1 MLCTGQKLNREG
13 DDMASD
19 IVLKMN
25 NICKSF
31 PGVKALSDVNIELKK
46 GEVHALVGEN
56 GAGKSTLM
64 KILTGVLKAD
74 EGEIYYEGKKYDG
87 FGIMEAKELGIGM
100 IYQELNL
107 IQKLSVAEN
116 IFLGNESKKG
126 LFLDKQYM
134 NDEAQRITDSMG
146 VHINP
151 KGLVETL
158 TVAYQQVVEIAKTI
172 SHNLKVLIMDEP
184 TAPLTNDEVKMLF
197 SLVENLKSKGVSI
210 LYISHRLEEIFEI
223 CDTVTVLRDGQHI
236 DTIKTDK
243 VDKNGLIKLMVGRE
257 LNNLCPRVDTQVG
270 EVVLEGKNMCNN
282 KLKDVSIKIRKGE
295 ILGIGGLVGAGRTET
310 IRALFGAD
318 KLDSGQILDG
328 EEKELSIKTPIDAI
342 KNGIVLIPE
351 DRKLQGLLLHMSIKD
366 NMIMPNMD
374 LMTINKFLNKK
385 KIGKSV
391 EEFINKLSIKTPS
404 NDQIINNLS
413 GGNQQKVVIAKW
425 LIRQADILLFDE
437 PTRGIDVGAK
447 YEIYLLLNELKKQ
460 GKAIVMVSSEM
471 EELVGMS
478 DRLVVMCEGRVT
490 GELNREDIQQE
501 KVLWLASQTQS
512 A

>member
-1 MLCTGQKLNREG
+1 MLQINIKG
-13 DDMASD
+13 DNMASD

-31 PGVKALSDVNIELKK
+31 PGVKALDDVNIELKS
-46 GEVHALVGEN
+46 GEVHAVVGEN

-74 EGEIYYEGKKYDG
+74 EGTITYLGQDYSN
-87 FGIMEAKELGIGM
+87 FGIMQAKELGIGM

-107 IQKLSVAEN
+107 IQKLTVAEN
-116 IFLGNESKKG
+116 VFMGNEPKKG

-134 NDEAQRITDSMG
+134 NDEAGKIIQSMG
-146 VHINP
+146 VHIEP
-151 KGLVETL
+151 KALVETL

-172 SHNLKVLIMDEP
+172 SHNMKVLIMDEP
-184 TAPLTNDEVKMLF
+184 TGPLTNDEVEMLF
-197 SLVENLKSKGVSI
+197 KLVNNLKSKGVSI

-236 DTIKTDK
+236 ETLPTSE

-257 LNNLCPRVDTQVG
+257 LSNLCPRVEATTG
-270 EVVLEGKNMCNN
+270 KIVLEGKNLCNH
-282 KLKDVSIKIRKGE
+282 KLKDVSIQVRKGE
-295 ILGIGGLVGAGRTET
+295 ILGLGGLVGAGRTET
-310 IRALFGAD
+310 VRALFGAD
-318 KLDSGQILDG
+318 KLDSGQIIDG
-328 EEKELSIKTPIDAI
+328 NGNKLHFKEPIDAI
-342 KNGIVLIPE
+342 RKGIVLIPE
-351 DRKLQGLLLHMSIKD
+351 DRKLQGLLLHMSVKD
-366 NMIMPNMD
+366 NMIFPNMD
-374 LMTINKFLNKK
+374 LMTDKGFMSNKK
-385 KIGKSV
+385 IKTAVDDFV
-391 EEFINKLSIKTPS
+391 EKLSVKTPT

-425 LIRQADILLFDE
+425 LMRQADILIFDE

-460 GKAIVMVSSEM
+460 GKAIIMVSSEM

-478 DRLVVMCEGRVT
+478 DRLIVMCEGKVT
-490 GELNREDIQQE
+490 GELSRDEIEQE
-501 KVLWLASQTQS
+501 KILWLASLTEEEG